1 MDHGRGDGPAGP
13 VRKNHYTGSQEAHS
27 LKPKFPLTRPQL
39 SPALGQ
45 APLTPAGR
53 CRGPQPGVGWE
64 GASPSAAEDRARQP
78 SSIMGSGPQESP

>member
-64 GASPSAAEDRARQP
+64 GASPSAAEDRAGQP